1 MRLACYPPYRSTLIA
16 LVNHP
21 VLSALIPVVLL
32 IAIGF
37 IAGYAR
43 WLRSESI
50 KDLSNLV
57 FLVLTPALMF
67 RTMSTVHLEQLD
79 FKPVAAYFLAALV
92 MYALVLLT
100 QGLSRR
106 SAVLAMASTFSNSV
120 MIGVPLVGL
129 AYGAPGLV
137 IVFTLLSLHSMVMLT
152 AGTLVLEL
160 AVAREMASAAS
171 HSMAGDEAQARRPI
185 LRTVLVA
192 LRNSIIHPVA
202 IPVIAGLLFAQT
214 GWAVPEVVDKPLQW
228 LGQAFG
234 PMALMLVGVTLS
246 STAVGSHLRDA
257 VAVTLV
263 KTLIYPLTVWLIA
276 TLLGLS
282 GLPLVVIVVIAG
294 LPIGANVFLFSQR
307 YKVAQE
313 LVTASV
319 VVSTALA
326 MVTVPLVMVLV
337 GSL

>member
-1 MRLACYPPYRSTLIA
+1 MST
-16 LVNHP
+16 VTHP
-21 VLSALIPVVLL
+21 VLSALTPVALL
-32 IAIGF
+32 IAVGF
-37 IAGYAR
+37 IAGYAKWIR
-43 WLRSESI
+43 GESI

-57 FLVLTPALMF
+57 FLILTPALMF
-67 RTMSTVHLEQLD
+67 RTMSTVHMEQLD

-120 MIGVPLVGL
+120 MIGVPLIGL

-137 IVFTLLSLHSMVMLT
+137 IVFTLLSLHSVVMLT

-160 AVAREMASAAS
+160 AVSREMTHERAAQ
-171 HSMAGDEAQARRPI
+171 GPQAHRPV
-185 LRTVLVA
+185 LTTVLVA

-202 IPVIAGLLFAQT
+202 VPVIAGLLFAQT
-214 GWAVPEVVDKPLQW
+214 GWGLPELVDKPLQW
-228 LGQAFG
+228 LGTAFG
-234 PMALMLVGVTLS
+234 PMALLLVGATLS
-246 STAVGSHLRDA
+246 NTAVGTHLRGA
-257 VAVTLV
+257 LLLTVV
-263 KTLIYPLTVWLIA
+263 KTLVYPLTVLLIA
-276 TLLGLS
+276 KLFGLS
-282 GLPLVVIVVIAG
+282 GLSLMVIVVVAG

-319 VVSTALA
+319 IVSTALA
-326 MVTVPLVMVLV
+326 MVTVPLVMVWVAGL
-337 GSL
+337 

>member
-1 MRLACYPPYRSTLIA
+1 MTLIA

-43 WLRSESI
+43 WLRAESI

-79 FKPVAAYFLAALV
+79 FKPVAAYFLAALL

-160 AVAREMASAAS
+160 AVAREMASGIS
-171 HSMAGDEAQARRPI
+171 DPTAGENPQTRRPI
-185 LRTVLVA
+185 WATVLIA

-202 IPVIAGLLFAQT
+202 VPVIAGLLFAQT
-214 GWAVPEVVDKPLQW
+214 GWALPEVVDKPLQW
-228 LGQAFG
+228 LGTAFG
-234 PMALMLVGVTLS
+234 PMALLLVGATLS
-246 STAVGSHLRDA
+246 STAVGSHLRGA

-263 KTLIYPLTVWLIA
+263 KTLIYPLAVWLIA

-282 GLPLVVIVVIAG
+282 GLPLVVIVVVAG

-337 GSL
+337 GGL